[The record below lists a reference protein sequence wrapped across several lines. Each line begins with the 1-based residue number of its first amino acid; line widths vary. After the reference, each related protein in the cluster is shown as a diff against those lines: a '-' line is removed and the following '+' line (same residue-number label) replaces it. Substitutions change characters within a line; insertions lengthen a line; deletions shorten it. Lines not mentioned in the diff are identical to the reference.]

1 MFLPYLTS
9 LICYENKPLKNSG
22 KGRKIRHHET
32 CVFKKK
38 SLTLQQEQN
47 HLNLSTMYHLD
58 PMQALFLVLALTAIF
73 MIRGIKRGGKNF
85 FDTVEDSNYE
95 LKSAKEWGY
104 TSTYYWEMKKH
115 DMMFRDG
122 QWLPMYIE
130 NDLNNPYLIEQMRK
144 KDLVLDRYNH
154 WVFTGKTLEKLR
166 NLKALYWQQPIKR
179 KK

>member
-1 MFLPYLTS
+1 
-9 LICYENKPLKNSG
+9 
-22 KGRKIRHHET
+22 
-32 CVFKKK
+32 
-38 SLTLQQEQN
+38 
-47 HLNLSTMYHLD
+47 MYHLT
-58 PMQALFLVLALTAIF
+58 PIQAMFLVAFLAILF
-73 MIRGIKRGGKNF
+73 MVRGTKRGGKKLM
-85 FDTVEDSNYE
+85 DRMEDINPE

-104 TSTYYWEMKKH
+104 TSIYYWEMKRH

-130 NDLNNPYLIEQMRK
+130 NDLKNPYLIEQMRK

-179 KK
+179 NK

>member
-1 MFLPYLTS
+1 
-9 LICYENKPLKNSG
+9 
-22 KGRKIRHHET
+22 
-32 CVFKKK
+32 
-38 SLTLQQEQN
+38 
-47 HLNLSTMYHLD
+47 MYHLT
-58 PMQALFLVLALTAIF
+58 PIQAMFLVAFLATLF
-73 MIRGIKRGGKNF
+73 MVRGTKRGGKKLMDRME
-85 FDTVEDSNYE
+85 DTNPE

-104 TSTYYWEMKKH
+104 TSIYYWEMKRH

-130 NDLNNPYLIEQMRK
+130 NDLKNPYLIEQMRK

-179 KK
+179 NK

>member
-1 MFLPYLTS
+1 
-9 LICYENKPLKNSG
+9 
-22 KGRKIRHHET
+22 
-32 CVFKKK
+32 
-38 SLTLQQEQN
+38 
-47 HLNLSTMYHLD
+47 
-58 PMQALFLVLALTAIF
+58 MQALFLVMVLTVIF
-73 MIRGIKRGGKNF
+73 MVRGIKRGGKNF
-85 FDTVEDSNYE
+85 FDTVEDSNCE

-122 QWLPMYIE
+122 QWLPMYME
-130 NDLNNPYLIEQMRK
+130 NDLKNPYLIEQMRK

-166 NLKALYWQQPIKR
+166 DLKALYWQQPIKR

>member
-1 MFLPYLTS
+1 MSEKIAIFTTK
-9 LICYENKPLKNSG
+9 NKPNK
-22 KGRKIRHHET
+22 
-32 CVFKKK
+32 
-38 SLTLQQEQN
+38 LTI
-47 HLNLSTMYHLD
+47 MYHLT
-58 PMQALFLVLALTAIF
+58 PIQAMFLVAFLAVLF
-73 MIRGIKRGGKNF
+73 MVRGTKRSGKKF
-85 FDTVEDSNYE
+85 MDRVEDSNYE

-166 NLKALYWQQPIKR
+166 NLKALYWQQPIRRR
-179 KK
+179 K

>member
-1 MFLPYLTS
+1 
-9 LICYENKPLKNSG
+9 
-22 KGRKIRHHET
+22 
-32 CVFKKK
+32 
-38 SLTLQQEQN
+38 
-47 HLNLSTMYHLD
+47 MYHLT
-58 PMQALFLVLALTAIF
+58 PIQAMFLVAFLAILF
-73 MIRGIKRGGKNF
+73 MVRGTKRGGKKLM
-85 FDTVEDSNYE
+85 DRMEDSNPE

-104 TSTYYWEMKKH
+104 TSIYYWEMKKH

-130 NDLNNPYLIEQMRK
+130 NDLKNPYLIEQMRK

-179 KK
+179 NK

>member
-1 MFLPYLTS
+1 
-9 LICYENKPLKNSG
+9 
-22 KGRKIRHHET
+22 
-32 CVFKKK
+32 
-38 SLTLQQEQN
+38 
-47 HLNLSTMYHLD
+47 MYHLD
-58 PMQALFLVLALTAIF
+58 PMQALFLVLTLTVLF
-73 MIRGIKRGGKNF
+73 MIRGTKRGGKKF
-85 FDTVEDSNYE
+85 FDRVEDSNYE

-104 TSTYYWEMKKH
+104 TPTYYWEMKKH

-130 NDLNNPYLIEQMRK
+130 NDLKNPYLIEHMRK